1 MKIIIKISAV
11 MKMKI
16 VVKIDNKNQNKEV
29 ISHQPRFSASRRL
42 SGVNMLSPS
51 SRLEHS
57 PSA

>member
-1 MKIIIKISAV
+1 

-16 VVKIDNKNQNKEV
+16 VVKIDNKNQNKEI